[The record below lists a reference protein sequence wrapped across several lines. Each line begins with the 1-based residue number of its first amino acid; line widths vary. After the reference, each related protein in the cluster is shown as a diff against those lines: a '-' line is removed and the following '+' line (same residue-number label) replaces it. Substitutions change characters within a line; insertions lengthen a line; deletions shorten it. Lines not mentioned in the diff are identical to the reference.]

1 MNWPTRPVGV
11 RLKICVFNQQ
21 KKSCPATK
29 SKRATGQYQKD
40 TQRQT
45 KREWPR
51 DNPPSERLQRRLLLI
66 GSLSS
71 WLAALFILFLLL
83 FHSCAPFSS
92 LRSLWP
98 FERHSDA
105 FQPAAHRWSSAA
117 IKIETTTMR
126 IFKILNRPGCSLKV
140 KYRLS

>member
-21 KKSCPATK
+21 KKKLPGDQKQKGDGAVSKGHAATNK
-29 SKRATGQYQKD
+29 KRMTTGQ
-40 TQRQT
+40 
-45 KREWPR
+45 
-51 DNPPSERLQRRLLLI
+51 PPSERLQRRLLLI

-71 WLAALFILFLLL
+71 WLAALFISFLLL

-126 IFKILNRPGCSLKV
+126 IFKILNRSGCSLKV